1 MFQTTFD
8 RNMVMP
14 DTTDNED
21 SEGSDMA
28 DVVPN
33 APNDSQATDSG
44 QYPHMMFS
52 TPSDML
58 VT

>member
-1 MFQTTFD
+1 
-8 RNMVMP
+8 MP